1 MKKLALLSINYHSMS
16 SSQANVND
24 TTITTKNLWCRDARA
39 EYVIGVLGFNPFR
52 QGKGFHIRKCS
63 YGDGCRGAHRLEDI
77 KLLPH
82 INRWNRIDKKSYDFP
97 AMQAHIKEVI
107 AKDKVK
113 LRDINPFNERVA
125 KIEESTFIEIVQLWR
140 ELACH
145 YRKIAKEIPRKRD
158 WKSSAAPN
166 PHQSGY
172 VFSDE
177 VPGFYLDDKYEDNAW
192 ALDRI
197 TRYCGTHQE
206 FKRKVGAKES
216 VIIWDLCLGE
226 SNCKEGIH
234 HLDEMLCVDDFL
246 TGKCTCQSKE
256 DFDTYKTGL
265 QDEIET
271 IEDKLTQNL
280 KPKQIEQQKAAL
292 ARKKSELANFQR
304 KLHYTD
310 CGMIPFEQQ
319 VIAYNQKLADEKARA
334 EELLAKVVK
343 PAWDH
348 NMTKGEAKVGK
359 VIKLS
364 LGKK

>member
-1 MKKLALLSINYHSMS
+1 MS
-16 SSQANVND
+16 SSHGNVND
-24 TTITTKNLWCRDARA
+24 TITKNLWCRDARA

-52 QGKGFHIRKCS
+52 QGKGFHIRKCT
-63 YGDGCRGAHRLEDI
+63 YGDSCRGAHKLDDI
-77 KLLPH
+77 KLLLH
-82 INRWNRIDKKSYDFP
+82 ISRWSRTDKKSYDFP
-97 AMQAHIKEVI
+97 LMDAHLRAVI
-107 AKDKVK
+107 TKDMVK
-113 LRDINPFNERVA
+113 LRSINPFNERIA
-125 KIEESTFIEIVQLWR
+125 KLGETNFIQVVQLWR

-145 YRKIAKEIPRKRD
+145 FRKIAKEIPRRRD
-158 WKSSAAPN
+158 WKSSLP
-166 PHQSGY
+166 PGTHQSGY
-172 VFSDE
+172 TYSDD

-206 FKRKVGAKES
+206 FKRKVSAKES

-246 TGKCTCQSKE
+246 TGKCSCQSKD

-265 QDEIET
+265 KDEIET
-271 IEDKLTQNL
+271 IEDKLTQDL

-304 KLHYTD
+304 KIHYTD
-310 CGMIPFEQQ
+310 CGMLPFDQQ
-319 VIAYNQKLADEKARA
+319 VIAYNQKLAEEKACA

-364 LGKK
+364 LGGKK